1 MLQKKILSIY
11 GISALAMNNK
21 FLTSLLSLSWIG
33 KIFSQKRWVH
43 QLWIMLPY
51 GWYILMLIAPMI
63 VIFSLSFSELCIGS
77 PPYTSL
83 VKWVSEETVQIS
95 LSLGNYFSVL
105 KDPFYRTAFIQSVL
119 LALVSTVLC
128 MAIGYPMAYGISRSK
143 RPTLWLTLAILP
155 FLTSFLVRMYAWIS
169 LLTPNGLLTWIF
181 SWLGWE
187 PINLMNT
194 YTAVILGVVYSYLPF
209 MVFPLYASLSK
220 IDHLLLEAAYD
231 LGCRPLS
238 AFWKITVPLSRSG
251 ILTGASL
258 VFVPAIGEYIIPE
271 LLGGPTCLTIGR
283 LLWSEFFVNRD
294 WPVAAAIAVVLI
306 ALILIPT
313 LLFGYL
319 QSSSRDEVLTDVS

>member
-1 MLQKKILSIY
+1 MAKNFLKSMTYLRWSERMPFQKQWFRRL
-11 GISALAMNNK
+11 
-21 FLTSLLSLSWIG
+21 
-33 KIFSQKRWVH
+33 WV
-43 QLWIMLPY
+43 MLPY
-51 GWYILMLIAPMI
+51 GWYVLMLMAPMI

-83 VKWVSEETVQIS
+83 IKWVSHDTLQMS

-105 KDPFYRTAFIQSVL
+105 KDPFYRTAFGQSVL
-119 LALVSTVLC
+119 LALVSTILC

-143 RPTLWLTLAILP
+143 KPTLWLTLAILP
-155 FLTSFLVRMYAWIS
+155 FLTSFLVRVYAWIS
-169 LLTPNGLLTWIF
+169 LLTPNGLVNWAL
-181 SWLGWE
+181 SGLGW
-187 PINLMNT
+187 PSINLMNT

-220 IDHLLLEAAYD
+220 IDPILLEAAYD

-294 WPVAAAIAVVLI
+294 WPIAAAIAVVLI
-306 ALILIPT
+306 FLVLIPT